1 MDAIWFW
8 IMDDD
13 DFFKKILLSTLA
25 CCAYYYYFI
34 FLLFKIFLEKKNT
47 QPTIRITHTHM
58 HQIILWWLL
67 WRTRIFCSPIFFS
80 FYQFFSNWNAKKE
93 FSLFFRCV
101 SKKIQQQQQNKNI
114 TIEMMFVCILPPP
127 NRLVTILLWWF
138 FIILKFIESIF
149 VWKKHPD
156 VITSEN
162 WKKT

>member
-67 WRTRIFCSPIFFS
+67 WRTRIFCSPIFFLFTNS
-80 FYQFFSNWNAKKE
+80 FPIEMLKKN
-93 FSLFFRCV
+93 SLFFFDAFQKKFNNNNKTRILRLKWCSCV
-101 SKKIQQQQQNKNI
+101 SS
-114 TIEMMFVCILPPP
+114 
-127 NRLVTILLWWF
+127 LLQTDLWLYYYDDF
-138 FIILKFIESIF
+138 L
-149 VWKKHPD
+149 
-156 VITSEN
+156 
-162 WKKT
+162 